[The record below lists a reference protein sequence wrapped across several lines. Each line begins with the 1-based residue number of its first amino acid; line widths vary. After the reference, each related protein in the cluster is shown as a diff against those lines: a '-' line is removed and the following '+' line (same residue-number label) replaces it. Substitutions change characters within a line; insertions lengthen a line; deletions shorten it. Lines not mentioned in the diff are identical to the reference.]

1 MLLKANWNN
10 ECHWN
15 VQNYGPSQGLHGW
28 QGPQGLG
35 LAWILQNR
43 KRQRR
48 QRALL
53 WYGGLACQKLAVAA
67 LHLQWALHHFS
78 HENRVPKCGLMN
90 CCDSQTTNI
99 SNLRMVSDSIR
110 DLQIVLELEKDHP
123 NAKGEGALVINV
135 VGFSV
140 LLVRKGLTE
149 LPNTALECKNSWYQV
164 LT

>member
-43 KRQRR
+43 KRRH
-48 QRALL
+48 RALL

-99 SNLRMVSDSIR
+99 SNLRILEWYQIR
-110 DLQIVLELEKDHP
+110 LETCRLFWNWRRITP
-123 NAKGEGALVINV
+123 MQRGGALVM
-135 VGFSV
+135 GWAFLSSW
-140 LLVRKGLTE
+140 LEKG
-149 LPNTALECKNSWYQV
+149 
-164 LT
+164 